1 MPFIM
6 TLKRLLPL
14 PTVDWYCGF
23 PREPH
28 LSGWCLVP
36 SYADGGL
43 SMDWFQQV
51 EHEKAWCNEFL
62 ISLHEGLVLLACSC
76 WKPMPHAVRKPKQPQ
91 EEAPVEEDWDPQL
104 TASTELRPATST
116 HAQPQEWGCLNLP
129 ATPGPWLIPHEAELA
144 SQLTEWCEMIKKSC
158 VKPAH
163 PRVVCY
169 ALMYN

>member
-76 WKPMPHAVRKPKQPQ
+76 WKPPRC
-91 EEAPVEEDWDPQL
+91 EEAQAATGRGPCGRR
-104 TASTELRPATST
+104 LRPPADSIHWAQASDKHPCPATGVRLLKSSSHSRALADTTWSRTGQST
-116 HAQPQEWGCLNLP
+116 HRMMWNDKEVLC
-129 ATPGPWLIPHEAELA
+129 
-144 SQLTEWCEMIKKSC
+144 
-158 VKPAH
+158 
-163 PRVVCY
+163 
-169 ALMYN
+169 